1 MTWYGTELERVVGS
15 SQRLAERTK
24 PLYLRRVQ
32 AFIEFAG
39 ESPAQW
45 TAYNLERWRDS
56 LIDRGLKPKT
66 INLYMGAVAFASRR
80 IHQLQFGP
88 DFARGAER
96 MRVSKDD
103 VKRGKPLRLG
113 AVRKLLAACD
123 DRRDP
128 VALRDRAMIR
138 LGLDT
143 GLRREE
149 IVSLQFEDL
158 VPPRRTVTVT
168 AKGDRRHTVEL
179 SRGAWH
185 ELSAWTRWLRKQS
198 IETGAVF
205 RSLRKSIDPGD
216 PWHIGD
222 RAMSGMGFTKI
233 LAGRAEDAGLGNV
246 HPHRLRHTFTKLAL
260 DAGVP
265 MWKVQKTLGH
275 RSAKMTMDY
284 APDEIGA
291 VGEAFPEL

>member
-15 SQRLAERTK
+15 SQRLSERTK

-56 LIDRGLKPKT
+56 LIERGLKPKS

-80 IHQLQFGP
+80 IHQLNFGP

-103 VKRGKPLRLG
+103 VKRGKPLRLP
-113 AVRKLLAACD
+113 AVRKLLSTCT

-128 VALRDRAMIR
+128 VALRDHAMIR

-149 IVSLQFEDL
+149 IVSLRFEGL
-158 VPPRRTVTVT
+158 VPPKRTATVT
-168 AKGDRRHTVEL
+168 AKGERLHTVEI
-179 SRGAWH
+179 SRSAWTA
-185 ELSAWTRWLRKQS
+185 LSAWTGWLKKQGITS
-198 IETGAVF
+198 GPVF
-205 RSLRKSIDPGD
+205 RSLRKSIDPDD

-222 RAMSGMGFTKI
+222 NAISGMGFTKI
-233 LAGRAEDAGLGNV
+233 LAGRAEEAGLEDV